1 VRFLRRLLG
10 LDTLP
15 LPQEHEGSVNGVSE
29 AERHFDDAVQ
39 DARAAMGRVEFAHR
53 VAVERQRQNAIAEA
67 LLRARDW
74 GSP

>member
-15 LPQEHEGSVNGVSE
+15 LPQEHERSVNGVSE
-29 AERHFDDAVQ
+29 AERHFDAAVQ
-39 DARAAMGRVEFAHR
+39 DAQDAMGRVESAHR
-53 VAVERQRQNAIAEA
+53 MAVERQRQNALAEA